1 MKTIAFIQARV
12 GSTRLRGKVLL
23 KIKNRTVIEVFL
35 KRLSKSKLLNEIVV
49 LIPNS
54 KENDFLD
61 FKVNS
66 YGFKTFRG
74 SENNV
79 LDRFYKASLKFK
91 PQNIVRVTSDNP
103 LVYYKIVDKVISL
116 FKKKKLII
124 YLTIYFHHFQLV

>member
-61 FKVNS
+61 F
-66 YGFKTFRG
+66 
-74 SENNV
+74 
-79 LDRFYKASLKFK
+79 
-91 PQNIVRVTSDNP
+91 
-103 LVYYKIVDKVISL
+103 
-116 FKKKKLII
+116 
-124 YLTIYFHHFQLV
+124 